1 MIPVSA
7 EVASALSGDHSY
19 AHLLKFEFSS
29 GPVYLTDAGYDISWA
44 GNTFLANGL
53 LLGMDS
59 PKFTSELRV
68 GEISLT
74 FSAADQSLLAL
85 VLNVSQINRYVHVYK
100 ALLDQS
106 LQVIPSPILLHSWL
120 ITDTSVSADR
130 DSAEITIS
138 MASEWADFEA
148 PRGRRTT
155 DASQRRFYPNDK
167 GLEFATQVK
176 KEIKWGGA

>member
-1 MIPVSA
+1 MISVTS
-7 EVASALSGDHSY
+7 EVASALVGDHNF

-29 GPVYLTDAGYDISWA
+29 GPVCFTDAGYDISW
-44 GNTFLANGL
+44 GGDTYFANGL
-53 LLGMDS
+53 ILGMDA

-68 GEISLT
+68 GEISVS
-74 FSAADQSLLAL
+74 FSAADQSILAL
-85 VLNVSQINRYVHVYK
+85 VLNTSQINRYVHVYK
-100 ALLDQS
+100 ALLNQS

-120 ITDTSVSADR
+120 ITDAAVSADK
-130 DSAEITIS
+130 DEAEINVS

-155 DASQRRFYPNDK
+155 DASQRRFYPNDR